1 MRIPK
6 CRLLDTFSLYLL
18 LRIDH
23 SLKATLTSFLIIVR
37 SHSLKALLIN
47 ISTQSWYKV
56 QKRKFASLTEFQ
68 RALIASLLCF
78 EPLQPQNEFQ
88 LEELQIDL
96 VSQLQQAKKAKRS
109 YFQVHAFKLELS
121 IFFHIF
127 KGNLYIYDIADI
139 SKHGLELISDVYN
152 LKALDSITMR
162 KQLHCAQFIEASKFD
177 SKLNQLVKQ
186 IWKAGYKF
194 FYFSL
199 SKESMQNL
207 ESSLMKHSN
216 YADTDPI
223 IGICFEKP
231 NEQL

>member
-1 MRIPK
+1 MQITGYIQPISPLTYEPLTK
-6 CRLLDTFSLYLL
+6 SDFNKLLDSFPKSIFNY
-18 LRIDH
+18 
-23 SLKATLTSFLIIVR
+23 TLNKHVDTEL
-37 SHSLKALLIN
+37 H
-47 ISTQSWYKV
+47 KV

-68 RALIASLLCF
+68 KALIASSLRF
-78 EPLQPQNEFQ
+78 EPLDIQNEFHP
-88 LEELQIDL
+88 EELQLDL
-96 VSQLQQAKKAKRS
+96 VSQLQQAEKAKRS

-121 IFFHIF
+121 IFFHIY

-139 SKHGLELISDVYN
+139 SKHGLKLISDVYN

-199 SKESMQNL
+199 SKESMRNL
-207 ESSLMKHSN
+207 ESSLMKHSS

-223 IGICFEKP
+223 IGICFEKT
-231 NEQL
+231 NESF